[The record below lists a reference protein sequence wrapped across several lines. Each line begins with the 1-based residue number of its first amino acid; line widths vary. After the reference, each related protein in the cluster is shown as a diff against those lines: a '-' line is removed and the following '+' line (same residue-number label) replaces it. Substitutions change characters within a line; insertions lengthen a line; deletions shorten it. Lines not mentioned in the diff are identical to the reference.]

1 MKTYFNQSVIVLIL
15 SLAITG
21 WSNPSFAGQYRRKVN
36 YADLNLDQPGDV
48 AVLYARIQK
57 AARLVC
63 RRDMA
68 RWDEFVMTHYQ
79 QCLQM
84 TVDKA
89 VHDVNQD
96 ALTALHRGQM
106 GSIAKH

>member
-1 MKTYFNQSVIVLIL
+1 MKTYLNQSVIALIL

-21 WSNPSFAGQYRRKVN
+21 WSNPSFAGQYHRKIN
-36 YADLNLDQPGDV
+36 YTDLNLDQPGDV
-48 AVLYARIQK
+48 AILYARIQR

-63 RRDMA
+63 RRERA

-89 VHDVNQD
+89 VHDVNLD

-106 GSIAKH
+106 ESVVKR